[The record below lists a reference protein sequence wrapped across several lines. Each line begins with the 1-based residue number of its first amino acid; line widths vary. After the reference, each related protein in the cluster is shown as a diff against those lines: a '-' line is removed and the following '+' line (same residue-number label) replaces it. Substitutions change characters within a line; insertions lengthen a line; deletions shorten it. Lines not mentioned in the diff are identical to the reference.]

1 MAEPL
6 IDVDTMQSRREHDR
20 EHRPVPAHR
29 LRELAVQAQA
39 DPRTVQRELREPGS
53 VRGIVGDRV
62 RTVLR
67 EQGLI
72 SGRANG

>member
-1 MAEPL
+1 MDDQL
-6 IDVDTMQSRREHDR
+6 RDVDTMQSRREHDR
-20 EHRPVPAHR
+20 ERRPVPAHR

-62 RTVLR
+62 RAALKA
-67 EQGLI
+67 QGLI
-72 SGRANG
+72 SGRTNR